1 MLRSEGYTDMAG
13 ELVLVIDD
21 SPTITKVVQLV
32 LTKAGYQVDTA
43 PDGEAGLAAVR
54 AKRPDLILL
63 DFVMPRMNGY
73 QFCRELVADPKLRD
87 IPVVL
92 MSAKGDQVGERF
104 VKVMGIV
111 DYITK
116 PFSPEAITAVVQHT
130 ITKYGPAGGADED
143 NPSLVTGED
152 LSATDDADKTHARSA
167 ALSQLRSAISD
178 VVSAR
183 VAALFALA
191 ESSKDDDAKVAT
203 DAAAISEAARTA
215 LDDAALARMMSA
227 VDLGLFGDGT
237 PGLRGDLRVV
247 PLAEV
252 LQLLDVQEQS
262 GVLTVERSG
271 ARVDIY
277 FRRGRVDQAVAD
289 GVPEEFL
296 LGRFV
301 LDAELMQR
309 ADFESF
315 LESRSSKSGA
325 NQRLIGS
332 ALVKLGLLAEADLKA
347 CLTRQS
353 SELIYEILR
362 WRHGRFRFAAGLEL
376 PPSVID
382 AALGLDVEAV
392 LMEGYRRVD
401 EWHLIERAIDNFD
414 VVFLRNEDSVAQM
427 GRGRLTREELAV
439 LELVNGKN
447 TVKDIIRKS
456 RMGSFEVSKMLYRLL
471 SIKLVRR
478 RVLPVAV

>member
-1 MLRSEGYTDMAG
+1 MAG
-13 ELVLVIDD
+13 EIVLVIDD

-32 LTKAGYQVDTA
+32 LTKAGYHVDTA

-130 ITKYGPAGGADED
+130 IGKYGANGGTDEEH
-143 NPSLVTGED
+143 PSLVTGED
-152 LSATDDADKTHARSA
+152 LAATDDADRSHARIA
-167 ALSQLRSAISD
+167 ALGHLRGDLAD

-183 VAALFALA
+183 IAALFQLA
-191 ESSKDDDAKVAT
+191 SSSSGGNDADASVAT
-203 DAAAISEAARTA
+203 DAAAIREATVSA
-215 LDDAALARMMSA
+215 LDDATLARMLGA
-227 VDLGLFGDGT
+227 VDVGLFAEGT

-271 ARVDIY
+271 ARVEIF
-277 FRRGRVDQAVAD
+277 FRRGRVDQAIAD

-301 LDAELMQR
+301 IDAELMQR
-309 ADFESF
+309 ADFEAF
-315 LESRSSKSGA
+315 LESRATKSGP
-325 NQRLIGS
+325 QGRLIGTQ
-332 ALVKLGLLAEADLKA
+332 LVKLGHLGDADLKT

>member
-1 MLRSEGYTDMAG
+1 MAG

-32 LTKAGYQVDTA
+32 LTKAGYQVQTA
-43 PDGEAGLAAVR
+43 ADGEQGLVAVR
-54 AKRPDLILL
+54 AQRPELILL

-73 QFCRELVADPKLRD
+73 QFCRELAADAKLRD
-87 IPVVL
+87 IPVIL

-116 PFSPEAITAVVQHT
+116 PFSPEAITAVVQHA
-130 ITKYGPAGGADED
+130 IGKYAAGHDEE

-152 LSATDDADKTHARSA
+152 LAATDDADRSHARSA
-167 ALSQLRSAISD
+167 AMGQIRSQVSD
-178 VVSAR
+178 AVSAR
-183 VAALFALA
+183 VSALFSLA
-191 ESSKDDDAKVAT
+191 SSATSDGEKITT
-203 DAAAISEAARTA
+203 DAAAIADAVKTA
-215 LDDAALARMMSA
+215 LDDGALSRTLGSI
-227 VDLGLFGDGT
+227 DLTLFGEGM

-277 FRRGRVDQAVAD
+277 FRRGRVDQAIAD
-289 GVPEEFL
+289 GVPDEFL

-301 LDAELMQR
+301 TDAELMTR
-309 ADFESF
+309 ADFEGF
-315 LESRSSKSGA
+315 LESRAGGSG
-325 NQRLIGS
+325 QRLIGQQ
-332 ALVKLGLLAEADLKA
+332 LVKLGHLAEADLKA

-362 WRHGRFRFAAGLEL
+362 WRHGRFRFSGGMEL
-376 PPSVID
+376 PPPVID

-447 TVKDIIRKS
+447 TVKDIVRKS

>member
-1 MLRSEGYTDMAG
+1 MRGEGNTDMAG

-32 LTKAGYQVDTA
+32 LTKAGYQVDVA

-54 AKRPDLILL
+54 ARRPDLILL

-73 QFCRELVADPKLRD
+73 QFCRELVADPRLKD

-130 ITKYGPAGGADED
+130 IGKYGASASEDED
-143 NPSLVTGED
+143 APSLVTGED
-152 LSATDDADKTHARSA
+152 LAATDDADRSQARAA
-167 ALSQLRSAISD
+167 ALSRLRTGIAD
-178 VVSAR
+178 VVAAR

-191 ESSKDDDAKVAT
+191 ESSADDDAKVST
-203 DAAAISEAARTA
+203 DAAAIREAARAA
-215 LDDAALARMMSA
+215 LDEATLTRILSS
-227 VDLGLFGDGT
+227 VDLGLLGEGA
-237 PGLRGDLRVV
+237 PGMRGDLRVV

-277 FRRGRVDQAVAD
+277 FRRGRVDQAVAE

-309 ADFESF
+309 ADFEAY
-315 LESRSSKSGA
+315 LESRGPSG
-325 NQRLIGS
+325 QRLLGQQ
-332 ALVKLGLLAEADLKA
+332 LVKLGYLAENDLKA

-353 SELIYEILR
+353 TELIYEILR
-362 WRHGRFRFAAGLEL
+362 WRHGRFRFTGGLEL

>member
-1 MLRSEGYTDMAG
+1 M
-13 ELVLVIDD
+13 
-21 SPTITKVVQLV
+21 
-32 LTKAGYQVDTA
+32 
-43 PDGEAGLAAVR
+43 
-54 AKRPDLILL
+54 
-63 DFVMPRMNGY
+63 
-73 QFCRELVADPKLRD
+73 
-87 IPVVL
+87 
-92 MSAKGDQVGERF
+92 
-104 VKVMGIV
+104 
-111 DYITK
+111 
-116 PFSPEAITAVVQHT
+116 
-130 ITKYGPAGGADED
+130 
-143 NPSLVTGED
+143 
-152 LSATDDADKTHARSA
+152 
-167 ALSQLRSAISD
+167 
-178 VVSAR
+178 
-183 VAALFALA
+183 
-191 ESSKDDDAKVAT
+191 
-203 DAAAISEAARTA
+203 
-215 LDDAALARMMSA
+215 
-227 VDLGLFGDGT
+227 GLFGEGT

-296 LGRFV
+296 LGRFI

-309 ADFESF
+309 NDFESF
-315 LESRSSKSGA
+315 LESRSSKSGPS
-325 NQRLIGS
+325 QRLIGQQ
-332 ALVKLGLLAEADLKA
+332 LTKLGLLAEIDLKS

-382 AALGLDVEAV
+382 VALGLDVEAV